1 MECDGAG
8 DLTITDE
15 FLLRFSA
22 KILRLSIRLSRTGL
36 SVDPLTSEMLSR
48 VLCRAAT
55 LRSTAATCSSSADTT
70 GTTGDPDPSR
80 LANSTGVKYLQPS
93 QNKRFLEN
101 KVKLLVSSVTRA
113 VVVISVC

>member
-1 MECDGAG
+1 MEYDGAG

-15 FLLRFSA
+15 FLLKFSA

-55 LRSTAATCSSSADTT
+55 LRSTAAACSSSADTS
-70 GTTGDPDPSR
+70 GTTGGPDPSR
-80 LANSTGVKYLQPS
+80 LASSTW
-93 QNKRFLEN
+93 
-101 KVKLLVSSVTRA
+101 VKLSA
-113 VVVISVC
+113 AFPEQ